1 MPVTFSAQEFNWD
14 EHNVNKN
21 WRKHGV
27 RFTECEDVF
36 FDERLTIL
44 PDVMHSEMEPRHLAL
59 GQTREGRLLFI
70 AFTVRADKIRV
81 ISARDMTKKEKKVY
95 YEKTKTNP
103 SL

>member
-1 MPVTFSAQEFNWD
+1 MPVNFSAQGFDWD

-36 FDERLTIL
+36 FDERLIVL
-44 PDVMHSEMEPRHLAL
+44 PDIVHSGKEVRHLAL

-70 AFTVRADKIRV
+70 AFTLRADKIRV
-81 ISARDMTKKEKKVY
+81 ISARDMTKKEKKNY
-95 YEKTKTNP
+95 HEKTKTNP

>member
-1 MPVTFSAQEFNWD
+1 MAATFFAHEFDWD
-14 EHNVNKN
+14 EHNVHKN

-36 FDERLTIL
+36 FDERLVTL
-44 PDVMHSEMEPRHLAL
+44 PDVMHSSKEARHLAL

-81 ISARDMTKKEKKVY
+81 ISARDMTKKEKNVY
-95 YEKTKTNP
+95 YEKT
-103 SL
+103 